1 MSHDQLQAMKEAHEA
16 LIAALDANDI
26 AAIEAAVAAFGD
38 SALALRNSDAPLGP
52 DAAAR
57 ALELRRLS
65 DLAQMR
71 VNFLTDMV
79 RRRLERLGAGGG
91 RGQVALYAREG
102 R

>member
-1 MSHDQLQAMKEAHEA
+1 MSHDKLEAMKEAHDA

-38 SALALRNSDAPLGP
+38 SVRALREAAEPLGP

-57 ALELRRLS
+57 AAELRRLS
-65 DLAQMR
+65 DQAQMR

-79 RRRLERLGAGGG
+79 RRRIERLGAMGG